1 MAAQSLLALRV
12 EYLVEPR
19 FPGGHWAV
27 LLNPAEQKVPNKI
40 REYDDSIVLDH
51 DLWLPLHPLLRQVKA
66 GKPTERVWHFNYSQ
80 YYHRFRAVCQRE
92 GLNLVQRTERG
103 LRFEKAFLARHK
115 ASFWRMEV
123 GQVRRRRQPLNRAAP
138 SQRTKATTKNLPP

>member
-92 GLNLVQRTERG
+92 GLNLVPFQT
-103 LRFEKAFLARHK
+103 RH
-115 ASFWRMEV
+115 S
-123 GQVRRRRQPLNRAAP
+123 AP
-138 SQRTKATTKNLPP
+138 SEDYDLKKRSLPDIKRRFGGWKSDKSVGGVSR